1 MIFVTLSQRSSCLFL
16 WNENDIFDNNALGGI
31 LFYKPILLL
40 FSVNHIL
47 SISAKACGKTM
58 QFQYKKVVD
67 GSVIVNGIPPQ
78 LLPLKTMSN
87 YGVQKLLEFV
97 KIEEITV

>member
-1 MIFVTLSQRSSCLFL
+1 
-16 WNENDIFDNNALGGI
+16 
-31 LFYKPILLL
+31 
-40 FSVNHIL
+40 
-47 SISAKACGKTM
+47 M

-87 YGVQKLLEFV
+87 YGIQKLLEFV